1 MKHLAAEAFVQFDEA
16 KRNEL
21 SKLISAR
28 LENPVETFSD
38 FVLKLQELGIQK
50 HTFDSFKDEIS
61 FFTKD
66 EHVYSV
72 VWEELKTIR
81 KNEHW
86 QLSDAL
92 DVSELKIRLS
102 YWIIK
107 KLMPLNSIAE
117 CFQLVSFFVMC
128 ILIQIEFTTWDK
140 MGTII

>member
-92 DVSELKIRLS
+92 DVSEFK
-102 YWIIK
+102 
-107 KLMPLNSIAE
+107 NSIELLDNQKIDA
-117 CFQLVSFFVMC
+117 L
-128 ILIQIEFTTWDK
+128 EFHRR
-140 MGTII
+140 MFSAGVVFCYVYLNFE